1 MLLAVDIGN
10 TNIVMGI
17 FDNGSLAGR
26 WRLRSQRNLT
36 EDEIHVFLYNAF
48 LAKGFTY
55 NDVSGVIISCVV
67 PPLSQS
73 LEKFCEKYLGRS
85 PYWVDASSVPD
96 MPLLVDDPHS
106 VGADRIVNAVAAFHK
121 YRSSLIVVDF
131 GTATTIDYISES
143 GSYLGGT
150 ISPGLKIS
158 SDALFQKTSL
168 LPRMERFTLPDT
180 VVAKNTISSMNAGI
194 IYGYAGLV
202 DGIVRRAKQEIDPNP
217 KVVATG
223 GLAPLIAEVADTID
237 IVEPNFTLE
246 GLWIIYEKR
255 GNKAAE
261 A

>member
-36 EDEIHVFLYNAF
+36 EDEIHVFLNNVF
-48 LAKGFTY
+48 FKNGLTY
-55 NDVSGVIISCVV
+55 NDVSGVIISSVV
-67 PPLSQS
+67 PPLSRS

-121 YRSSLIVVDF
+121 YRSNLIVIDF

-143 GSYLGGT
+143 GAYLGGT

-158 SDALFQKTSL
+158 ADALFKKTSL
-168 LPRMERFTLPDT
+168 LPRMERFTLPGS
-180 VVAKNTISSMNAGI
+180 VIAKNTISSMNAGI

-202 DGIVRRAKQEIDPNP
+202 DGIVRHTKKEIDSNP
-217 KVVATG
+217 KVIATG
-223 GLAPLIAEVADTID
+223 GLATLIAEAAETID
-237 IVEPNFTLE
+237 TVEPNLTLE

-255 GNKAAE
+255 GNKAAK

>member
-1 MLLAVDIGN
+1 MLLAVDVGN
-10 TNIVMGI
+10 TNIVMGV
-17 FDNGSLAGR
+17 FDNASLAGS
-26 WRLRSQRNLT
+26 WRLRSQRSLT
-36 EDEIHVFLYNAF
+36 EDEIHVFLYNVF
-48 LAKGFTY
+48 LKNGLTY
-55 NDVSGVIISCVV
+55 GDVSGVVASCVV
-67 PPLSQS
+67 PSLSVS

-131 GTATTIDYISES
+131 GTATTVDSISES
-143 GSYLGGT
+143 GAYLGGT

-168 LPRMERFTLPDT
+168 LPRMERFALPDS
-180 VVAKNTISSMNAGI
+180 VIAKNTISSINAGI

-202 DGIVRRAKQEIDPNP
+202 DGIVRRAKKEMGAHP
-217 KVVATG
+217 KVIATG
-223 GLAPLIAEVADTID
+223 GLASLIAEVAETIGR
-237 IVEPNFTLE
+237 VEPNLTLE

-255 GNKAAE
+255 ANKAAK